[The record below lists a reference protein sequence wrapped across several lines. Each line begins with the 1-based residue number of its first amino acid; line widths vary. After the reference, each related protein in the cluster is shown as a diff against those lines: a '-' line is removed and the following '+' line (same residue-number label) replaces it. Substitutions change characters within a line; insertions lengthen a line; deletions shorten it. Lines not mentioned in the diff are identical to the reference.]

1 LVFKSHDTPEQSNH
15 LIVIHYC
22 KHQLMSREIK
32 HAQGGHES
40 LQNRYGMSADQAASS
55 VLLERNF
62 VDKHTYVTMK
72 ILDILVFLHGKIT
85 YIINISTHNKS
96 DKVWLC
102 KL

>member
-1 LVFKSHDTPEQSNH
+1 
-15 LIVIHYC
+15 
-22 KHQLMSREIK
+22 MSREIK

-40 LQNRYGMSADQAASS
+40 LQNRDGMSTDQAASS

-62 VDKHTYVTMK
+62 VDKYTYVTMK
-72 ILDILVFLHGKIT
+72 ILDILVLLHGKIT
-85 YIINISTHNKS
+85 YIINIRTHNKS